1 MKTRSIGSLYNHV
14 ADLDPNGGL
23 AWRPRIKLSE
33 ELRRERR
40 RLFGRSVTDVNIGKH
55 TKDKGKQL
63 HRDITLMQRSG
74 IDFTYFHHKDF
85 NHSKA
90 IDALIK
96 YVKDKTGMTIREMFE
111 SKYNLGMHY
120 LKCLALTLRFA
131 MLIRTVSLAEELELD
146 RADAQELIS
155 NAAKGLR
162 RSVALDET
170 MRELF
175 NYLKDIMR

>member
-40 RLFGRSVTDVNIGKH
+40 RLFGRSVTDVTIGKH
-55 TKDKGKQL
+55 TKDQGRQL
-63 HRDITLMQRSG
+63 RKDLTLMQRSG

-111 SKYNLGMHY
+111 SKYN
-120 LKCLALTLRFA
+120 
-131 MLIRTVSLAEELELD
+131 
-146 RADAQELIS
+146 
-155 NAAKGLR
+155 
-162 RSVALDET
+162 
-170 MRELF
+170 
-175 NYLKDIMR
+175 

>member
-40 RLFGRSVTDVNIGKH
+40 RLFGRSVTDANIGKH

-90 IDALIK
+90 IDAVIK

-175 NYLKDIMR
+175 DYLKEII

>member
-40 RLFGRSVTDVNIGKH
+40 RLFGRSVTDANIGKH

-74 IDFTYFHHKDF
+74 IDFTYFHTKDF

-90 IDALIK
+90 IDELIN
-96 YVKDKTGMTIREMFE
+96 YVKDKTGMTIREMHA
-111 SKYNLGMHY
+111 SKYNQGMHY

-162 RSVALDET
+162 RSIALDET